1 MQALFNEGKLS
12 IIQAAGYPS
21 PNFSHFRA
29 TDIWMSASDSNVAL
43 NSGWAGRY
51 LNSEY
56 ANFPIGYPNSSVPDP
71 LAIQIGSVTSLTF
84 QGPDVSM
91 GMSITDPTSFYNL
104 INGVQ
109 DPAPNNYMGH
119 ELSFVREVASQT
131 NQYTTRIRDAAAAVT
146 QQATYPANNSLAD
159 QLKIVARLI
168 KGGLKTRL
176 YMVSYRGFDTHSLQT
191 NNTDTTIGTHNNL
204 LTNISNAIKAFVDDC
219 SFLKI
224 EDRVIG
230 MTFSEFGRR
239 IKSNSS
245 GGTDHGAAA
254 PMFLFGKNVTPGVT
268 GTSPA
273 IPANAT
279 VNDNIPFQ
287 YDFRSVYASVLER
300 WFCVN
305 STTLQTVLLKDFQ
318 SLPLVNDSTC
328 KPANPNPSGNSLV
341 SNYPNPFVQYTTI
354 KFTTNGGHTLVQV
367 IDALGRLVRTPVD
380 GNYTAG
386 TYTKPFDSGA
396 LPTGVY
402 YLRLQNGPLQ
412 QVKPMLKVR
421 E

>member
-1 MQALFNEGKLS
+1 
-12 IIQAAGYPS
+12 
-21 PNFSHFRA
+21 
-29 TDIWMSASDSNVAL
+29 
-43 NSGWAGRY
+43 
-51 LNSEY
+51 
-56 ANFPIGYPNSSVPDP
+56 
-71 LAIQIGSVTSLTF
+71 
-84 QGPDVSM
+84 
-91 GMSITDPTSFYNL
+91 
-104 INGVQ
+104 
-109 DPAPNNYMGH
+109 
-119 ELSFVREVASQT
+119 
-131 NQYTTRIRDAAAAVT
+131 
-146 QQATYPANNSLAD
+146 
-159 QLKIVARLI
+159 
-168 KGGLKTRL
+168 
-176 YMVSYRGFDTHSLQT
+176 MVSYGGFDTHSLQT

-204 LTNISNAIKAFVDDC
+204 LTNISNAMKAFVDDC

-254 PMFLFGKNVTPGVT
+254 PMFLFGKNVMPGVT

-328 KPANPNPSGNSLV
+328 KPANPNPSGTSLV

-386 TYTKPFDSGA
+386 SYTKPFDSGA